1 MIAALAQKLVA
12 RVSGLEF
19 LMPLLKRDDISNIF
33 INPDATVRIQKKGAQ
48 EFEIY
53 RENITAQEVDR
64 VSEALL
70 RTSGR
75 ALTEATPTVDC
86 KLPRIDTLPGLK
98 GGARVKLIHP
108 VIATGKYDLPSISI
122 RLYQQEPVHTAQL
135 IEWEVAPRKIIEGL
149 LDIVAKKARLFV
161 IGGTNTGKT
170 TVLSAL
176 CNDGIYKGARV
187 VKIEDPEEIWLE
199 HDHVVT
205 LEARPS
211 PPGSSVPPYTIKQG
225 VDDAMRMSPDWLI
238 VGEVRTGDAALTLFR
253 AQMSDHPGLSTFHA
267 DSPEI
272 GIYRIGNL
280 LISDTQ
286 ESNMRNAKSTFAM
299 AVDVVVQV
307 GWSKGKRHILGVWE
321 VEKMLKDDEVV
332 IHPLY
337 ILGDKD
343 MKPFT
348 VR

>member
-1 MIAALAQKLVA
+1 
-12 RVSGLEF
+12 
-19 LMPLLKRDDISNIF
+19 
-33 INPDATVRIQKKGAQ
+33 
-48 EFEIY
+48 
-53 RENITAQEVDR
+53 
-64 VSEALL
+64 
-70 RTSGR
+70 
-75 ALTEATPTVDC
+75 
-86 KLPRIDTLPGLK
+86 
-98 GGARVKLIHP
+98 
-108 VIATGKYDLPSISI
+108 
-122 RLYQQEPVHTAQL
+122 
-135 IEWEVAPRKIIEGL
+135 
-149 LDIVAKKARLFV
+149 
-161 IGGTNTGKT
+161 
-170 TVLSAL
+170 
-176 CNDGIYKGARV
+176 
-187 VKIEDPEEIWLE
+187 
-199 HDHVVT
+199 
-205 LEARPS
+205 
-211 PPGSSVPPYTIKQG
+211 
-225 VDDAMRMSPDWLI
+225 
-238 VGEVRTGDAALTLFR
+238 
-253 AQMSDHPGLSTFHA
+253 MSDHPGLSTFHA